1 MCWQQGFRKG
11 GKAAVAVTVP
21 NVRDGSLIWRMSLG
35 VECLVDGLSDRG
47 GEGPQRTRPLRTRSS
62 HSRSLGGTKGGGAE
76 GDGRG
81 RGSSEIT
88 AVVSRWDV
96 YRQGRQWWEVCC
108 MYF

>member
-11 GKAAVAVTVP
+11 GKAAVAVTVS
-21 NVRDGSLIWRMSLG
+21 NVRDGTLIWRMSLG
-35 VECLVDGLSDRG
+35 VECLVDGLSERG

-81 RGSSEIT
+81 RGSSEII